1 MPLLENITVIWLP
14 AKVIC
19 KCFEYVDI
27 LWFALIWVKMIATGK
42 SLEKYVVVQQALICT
57 TEY

>member
-1 MPLLENITVIWLP
+1 MDMPLLENITVIWLP

-27 LWFALIWVKMIATGK
+27 LWFAIIWVKMIATGR
-42 SLEKYVVVQQALICT
+42 SLEIL
-57 TEY
+57 